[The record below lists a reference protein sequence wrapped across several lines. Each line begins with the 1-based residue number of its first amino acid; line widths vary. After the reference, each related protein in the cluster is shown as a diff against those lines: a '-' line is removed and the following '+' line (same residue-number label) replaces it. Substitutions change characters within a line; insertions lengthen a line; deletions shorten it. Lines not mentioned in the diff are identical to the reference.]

1 MPDQLPYSERYRL
14 IKLGLLPKE
23 AVKKQPKP
31 IAKKSVKKIAEEKE
45 ERASRGPDGD
55 TELQKFMKNAIKR
68 MRGVCSETG
77 LRTETKIFKYA
88 CMSIAHILPRQK
100 VKSVQYHPLNWVEL
114 DVGMHVKFDKM
125 SWYRGSDGN
134 VCVGG
139 NYDSWQRN
147 SDGNYVVGPKYNS
160 YQRNPDGK
168 LVCGGEYAKSHPDD
182 CGESSLITVHSA
194 DDLK

>member
-1 MPDQLPYSERYRL
+1 MSDQLSYFQRMQK

-23 AVKKQPKP
+23 SGPKPKKP
-31 IAKKSVKKIAEEKE
+31 IAKKSPKKIAEEKE

-68 MRGVCSETG
+68 MRGVCAETG

-125 SWYRGSDGN
+125 SWEEREQMGCWPEIRNKLISMYDQIDPSEFVIFRIASGN
-134 VCVGG
+134 TLKKT
-139 NYDSWQRN
+139 NRFSH
-147 SDGNYVVGPKYNS
+147 
-160 YQRNPDGK
+160 
-168 LVCGGEYAKSHPDD
+168 GE
-182 CGESSLITVHSA
+182 V
-194 DDLK
+194 

>member
-1 MPDQLPYSERYRL
+1 MSETPSYFDRRKL
-14 IKLGLLPKE
+14 MKLGLLPKE
-23 AVKKQPKP
+23 SGPKPKKP
-31 IAKKSVKKIAEEKE
+31 IAKKSIKKIAEEKE

-68 MRGVCSETG
+68 MRGVCAETG

-125 SWYRGSDGN
+125 SWEEREQMGCWPEIRNKLISM
-134 VCVGG
+134 
-139 NYDSWQRN
+139 YDQIDPSELRHF
-147 SDGNYVVGPKYNS
+147 
-160 YQRNPDGK
+160 PDS
-168 LVCGGEYAKSHPDD
+168 VREYIEKNEPF
-182 CGESSLITVHSA
+182 
-194 DDLK
+194 

>member
-1 MPDQLPYSERYRL
+1 MSDQLPYSERYRL

-68 MRGVCSETG
+68 MRGVCAETG

-100 VKSVQYHPLNWVEL
+100 VKSVQYHPLNWIEL

-125 SWYRGSDGN
+125 SWEEREQMGCWPEIRDKLIHIWTELDQSEHRHFP
-134 VCVGG
+134 
-139 NYDSWQRN
+139 DSVRDYMKKN
-147 SDGNYVVGPKYNS
+147 EPF
-160 YQRNPDGK
+160 
-168 LVCGGEYAKSHPDD
+168 
-182 CGESSLITVHSA
+182 
-194 DDLK
+194 

>member
-1 MPDQLPYSERYRL
+1 MSEELSYFQRMQK

-23 AVKKQPKP
+23 SGPKPKKP
-31 IAKKSVKKIAEEKE
+31 IAKKSPKKIAEEKE

-125 SWYRGSDGN
+125 SWEEREQMGCWPEIRNKLISM
-134 VCVGG
+134 
-139 NYDSWQRN
+139 YDQIDPSELRHFP
-147 SDGNYVVGPKYNS
+147 SSV
-160 YQRNPDGK
+160 R
-168 LVCGGEYAKSHPDD
+168 EYIEKNEPF
-182 CGESSLITVHSA
+182 
-194 DDLK
+194 

>member
-1 MPDQLPYSERYRL
+1 MSDQLSYFQRMQK

-23 AVKKQPKP
+23 SGPKPKKP
-31 IAKKSVKKIAEEKE
+31 IAKKSPKKIAEEKE

-68 MRGVCSETG
+68 MRGVCAETG

-125 SWYRGSDGN
+125 SWEEREQMGCWPEIRNKLISM
-134 VCVGG
+134 
-139 NYDSWQRN
+139 YDQIDPSELRHFPD
-147 SDGNYVVGPKYNS
+147 SVRKYIEENE
-160 YQRNPDGK
+160 PF
-168 LVCGGEYAKSHPDD
+168 
-182 CGESSLITVHSA
+182 
-194 DDLK
+194 